1 MYFERLHLKHPTKGR
16 GASLSTALFFNLFF
30 KKKSGASTTDN
41 RGCMLPLRTNVL
53 SIVKILYHLQAM
65 LARTFF
71 ILLSIPLFVLPF
83 VQLLLF
89 SRSLSPSLIKA
100 PLLPLICKSDDFF
113 QAESARISQSRSAH
127 PGAKS

>member
-1 MYFERLHLKHPTKGR
+1 MPVEKVADARSAVHRLFLCAREEYKQTKDR

-53 SIVKILYHLQAM
+53 SIVEILYHLTAM
-65 LARTFF
+65 PSMTFF
-71 ILLSIPLFVLPF
+71 ILLFITLFVLPL

-89 SRSLSPSLIKA
+89 SLCLSPCPAFVFGTIINNTKPHRA
-100 PLLPLICKSDDFF
+100 
-113 QAESARISQSRSAH
+113 SRV
-127 PGAKS
+127 